1 LIFTLEFSMFHTDL
15 SESQLKQSINAEQAL
30 QAFYLSASRA
40 HSYRGGMVW
49 REKNGVDYL
58 VKTAPNGTQRGMG
71 ARSPETEQIFS
82 DFKAGKQ
89 ASEEAARVALHMLDE
104 TERMN
109 KALRIG
115 RCPNVII
122 AILSAI
128 RKANLAEHF
137 MVIGTN
143 ALYAYEAQ
151 AGVRFQDDVTA
162 TLDLDFLERV
172 HDFSVVDQKSFQ
184 DGMQG
189 AKHRRAGSP
198 ARLCNAAD
206 RMKGH
211 LSGTDEI
218 VNTFLMDSR
227 KQISLVIKEDLRKEG
242 FLGILKKA
250 DPTFALLPDQL
261 YSAAN
266 ASGYI
271 VDLVKRRPKTLKDDK
286 EPQQVFDN
294 EDDFWAAKIIN
305 MDWLL
310 SAPKFRQ
317 VVVGLNGKMAEM
329 VVPDPRAFVL
339 FKVWMAGLDNRD
351 PRKKP
356 RDLKQAKAVAELI
369 AERMPHLRFD
379 QMHVFPELLRKPF

>member
-1 LIFTLEFSMFHTDL
+1 MFHTDL

-122 AILSAI
+122 AILNAI

-206 RMKGH
+206 RLKGH

-218 VNTFLMDSR
+218 VNTFLVRQRTLIQRRERQTARSYLHARDSL
-227 KQISLVIKEDLRKEG
+227 KSYSLPITLTNTRTITRAITPTITPTYEYIK
-242 FLGILKKA
+242 
-250 DPTFALLPDQL
+250 
-261 YSAAN
+261 N
-266 ASGYI
+266 AHSTPSHFSRCINFFHDI
-271 VDLVKRRPKTLKDDK
+271 VRGAHRHRAV
-286 EPQQVFDN
+286 
-294 EDDFWAAKIIN
+294 
-305 MDWLL
+305 
-310 SAPKFRQ
+310 RQ
-317 VVVGLNGKMAEM
+317 
-329 VVPDPRAFVL
+329 
-339 FKVWMAGLDNRD
+339 
-351 PRKKP
+351 
-356 RDLKQAKAVAELI
+356 
-369 AERMPHLRFD
+369 
-379 QMHVFPELLRKPF
+379 LLRLESR